1 MDFKY
6 LSQNRTLIT
15 MSAGMSMA
23 AWEQSGIIARELAYY
38 KALSKYIGPLSFIS
52 YGDHP
57 ETEKRLLNQYIPD
70 AEIAWVRPSFFS
82 RIPSGLF
89 LSSFLP
95 PLDIKRF
102 QSIQCIRTN
111 QMSGA
116 WAGVKIS
123 HQLKKPLIIRC
134 GYLLSRSTLLEKEA
148 SQIKKKLLV
157 YLEKWCA
164 YRSDA
169 FIVTYAK
176 AKQFL
181 EKAYHIPSEK
191 IWIIGN
197 PIDMNVFSPL
207 DQPTSRI
214 RDILFIGRF
223 THQKNIPTILHTCQ
237 KANVTITLLGKGP
250 LKKEMVALAES
261 LNIDAHFIDSMP
273 NAKIPGLMHSHRIF
287 MLASHFEGNP
297 KVLLEA
303 MSCEKPCVV
312 SDIPEHHDVISHE
325 KEGLIS
331 KATPEA
337 LCQAIQTIKNFP
349 DIGKALGKQARK
361 KIQQEYSLESNALKE
376 SRLHQILKTPA

>member
-70 AEIAWVRPSFFS
+70 AEIAWMRPSIIS

-95 PLDIKRF
+95 PLNIKRF

-116 WAGVKIS
+116 WAGAKIA

-134 GYLLSRSTLLEKEA
+134 GYLLSKNILLEKKV
-148 SQIKKKLLV
+148 SSIKKNGLL
-157 YLEKWCA
+157 YLEKWCVKRA
-164 YRSDA
+164 DA
-169 FIVTYAK
+169 FIVTYSR
-176 AKQFL
+176 AKQYL
-181 EKAYHIPSEK
+181 ERKYHIPSEK
-191 IWIIGN
+191 FWIIGN
-197 PIDMNVFSPL
+197 PIDLNLFKPSDSPA
-207 DQPTSRI
+207 SMI
-214 RDILFIGRF
+214 RDLLFIGRF
-223 THQKNIPTILHTCQ
+223 MPEKNISTILQACQ
-237 KANVTITLLGKGP
+237 KANATITLLGKGP
-250 LKKEMVALAES
+250 FKKKMVALAES
-261 LNIDAHFIDSMP
+261 LSIDAHFIDYMP
-273 NAKIPGLMHSHRIF
+273 NEKIPNLMRNHRMFI
-287 MLASHFEGNP
+287 LASHFEGNP

-303 MSCEKPCVV
+303 MACEMPCIA
-312 SDIPEHHDVISHE
+312 SNIPEHRDLILHE
-325 KEGLIS
+325 KEGLIAD
-331 KATPEA
+331 ATPEA
-337 LCQAIQTIKNFP
+337 LCQAVQTIKKIP
-349 DIGKALGKQARK
+349 DLGKALGKQARK